1 VQENNKVQ
9 CDEQAEV
16 VIVGAGQAAA
26 ELAVALRQ
34 EGCAGR
40 ILVIGEEAQL
50 PYQRPPLSKAYLSGK
65 VGPEG
70 LLVRPPAAYEQAHI
84 DFMLGVR
91 VEAIDRQA
99 HRLRLEDGRS
109 VGYGMLALATGGRAR
124 RLEIV
129 GSDLHGIHYLRSQAD
144 VEAIRPGLRVGRRL
158 VIVGGGYVGLEVA
171 AVAVRLGLQVTVLET
186 APRVLARV
194 TAPQVSAF
202 YEALHRDNG
211 VEVLTGVEVEGF
223 AAGECPVH
231 VGEVLC
237 KDGRRIEADLVIVGV
252 GLIPNVELAA
262 AAGLEVDNG
271 ILINEHGRTSDADI
285 VALGDCT
292 SHPCLFY
299 GRRLR
304 LESVPSAIDQAR
316 TAAATLCGKSRKT
329 ESLPWFW
336 SDQYDLKLQMA
347 GLNQGYERVVLR
359 GSFERRSFA
368 AFYMKGERV
377 IAADVV
383 GRPADFM
390 QAKRLITERVMVDDT
405 ALADEGRSLKELVSV
420 S

>member
-1 VQENNKVQ
+1 MR
-9 CDEQAEV
+9 CDEQAEI
-16 VIVGAGQAAA
+16 VIVGAGYAAS
-26 ELAVALRQ
+26 ELAVTLRQ
-34 EGCAGR
+34 EGCTGR
-40 ILVIGEEAQL
+40 IMMIGEERPL
-50 PYQRPPLSKAYLSGK
+50 PYQRPPLSKTYLSGK
-65 VGPEG
+65 VDAEG
-70 LLVRPPAAYEQAHI
+70 LLIRPATAYEQAHI
-84 DFMLGVR
+84 DCLLGVR
-91 VEAIDRQA
+91 VEAIDRELRQV
-99 HRLRLEDGRS
+99 RLADGRR
-109 VGYGMLALATGGRAR
+109 VGYARLALATGGRAR
-124 RLEIV
+124 RLEIA

-144 VEAIRPGLRVGRRL
+144 VEAIRPGLRAGRRL

-171 AVAVRLGLQVTVLET
+171 AVAVRMGVQVTVLEA

-194 TAPQVSAF
+194 TAPQISTF

-211 VEVLTGVEVEGF
+211 VEILTGVEVEGF

-252 GLIPNVELAA
+252 GLIPNVELAE

-271 ILINEHGRTSDADI
+271 ILIDEHGRTSDADI

-292 SHPCLFY
+292 SYPCLFY

-304 LESVPSAIDQAR
+304 LESVPNAIDQAR
-316 TAAATLCGKSRKT
+316 TAAATLCGKSRRT

-368 AFYMKGERV
+368 AFYLQGERV

-390 QAKRLITERVMVDDT
+390 QAKRLIAERVMVDDT
-405 ALADEGRSLKELVSV
+405 ALADEGRLLKELLSV
-420 S
+420 R

>member
-1 VQENNKVQ
+1 MR
-9 CDEQAEV
+9 CDERAEV
-16 VIVGAGQAAA
+16 VIVGAGQAAG

-34 EGCAGR
+34 EGCTGR
-40 ILVIGEEAQL
+40 ILVIGEEQVL

-84 DFMLGVR
+84 DFLLGVR

-99 HRLRLEDGRS
+99 HRLRLADGRS
-109 VGYGMLALATGGRAR
+109 VGYDRLALPTGGRAR
-124 RLEIV
+124 RLAIA

-144 VEAIRPGLRVGRRL
+144 VEAIRPGLRGGRRL

-171 AVAVRLGLQVTVLET
+171 AVAVRMGLQVTVLEA

-211 VEVLTGVEVEGF
+211 VQILTGVEVEGF
-223 AAGECPVH
+223 AGGECPVH

-252 GLIPNVELAA
+252 GLIPNVELAE

-271 ILINEHGRTSDADI
+271 ILIDEHGRTSDADI

-292 SHPCLFY
+292 NHPCLFY
-299 GRRLR
+299 DRRLR

-316 TAAATLCGKSRKT
+316 TAAATLCGKSRRT

-347 GLNQGYERVVLR
+347 GLNQGYERMVLR
-359 GSFERRSFA
+359 GSFEQRSFT
-368 AFYMKGERV
+368 AFYLQGERI

-383 GRPADFM
+383 GRPAEFM
-390 QAKRLITERVMVDDT
+390 LAKRLISERLVVDD
-405 ALADEGRSLKELVSV
+405 ALLADEARPLKELLVG
-420 S
+420 